1 MTLMGWCPVALLL
14 IALLVT
20 GCAVYAV
27 ALRNTLDFNKA
38 KPRGEGGCHF
48 RSRQSRRRWQPFS
61 TQNGTF
67 AAGWEPAAG
76 VIAKKLVEHA
86 GFCYFQT
93 IRENERRKGGIKE

>member
-1 MTLMGWCPVALLL
+1 MGWCPVALLL

-20 GCAVYAV
+20 GCAVSAV
-27 ALRNTLDFNKA
+27 ALRNTDFNKA
-38 KPRGEGGCHF
+38 MPRGEGGCHF
-48 RSRQSRRRWQPFS
+48 RSRQSRRAWQPFS

-67 AAGWEPAAG
+67 AAGWETVAG
-76 VIAKKLVEHA
+76 AIAKKLVEHA

>member
-20 GCAVYAV
+20 GCAVSAV

-38 KPRGEGGCHF
+38 MPRGEGGCHF
-48 RSRQSRRRWQPFS
+48 RSRQAVGGGSRSAHRM
-61 TQNGTF
+61 GI
-67 AAGWEPAAG
+67 AAGWETVAG
-76 VIAKKLVEHA
+76 AIAKKLVEHA